1 MISGPGRVLVAVA
14 MALVPVVGPGLSRET
29 MTLATE
35 TVAAWADGRPLLVIV
50 EDTLA
55 SDDQFAWVRAEER
68 RADAVI
74 VIRWLRSCDRLQVV
88 SIPRDLVLDAGGEP
102 LTVVFGTAG
111 RAGVEDAVRRA
122 FGLDLFATVVLDLDD
137 VRALA
142 RALGPV
148 ELRLA
153 ALSRDQRTGFT
164 GGPGPVMLDAD
175 DTVAFLRSR
184 TWEEQRAGE
193 WVLTTDDDAGR
204 IGREQAYIAAAMAA
218 ARHLSP
224 AGTLRLATAL
234 GRHGD
239 IAVHDLAPIVGL
251 LAGLRGAGNLGLDS
265 VAVVDERP
273 DGDRLS
279 PFLPGEVSA
288 MHRSVL
294 APSGGDVFAAPGC
307 AQPGPVRASEA
318 VGR

>member
-14 MALVPVVGPGLSRET
+14 MALVPVVGPGLSRQT
-29 MTLATE
+29 MTLATD

-50 EDTLA
+50 EDALA
-55 SDDQFAWVRAEER
+55 PDEPFAWVRAEER
-68 RADAVI
+68 RADAVV

-102 LTVVFGTAG
+102 LAVVFGTAG

-122 FGLDLFATVVLDLDD
+122 FGLDLFATVTLDLDD

-142 RALGPV
+142 GALGPV
-148 ELRLA
+148 EVRLA
-153 ALSRDQRTGFT
+153 AHSLDRRTGFT
-164 GGPGPVMLDAD
+164 GGPGPVILDAA

-184 TWEEQRAGE
+184 TWEEQRDGE

-204 IGREQAYIAAAMAA
+204 IGREQAYLAAAVAA
-218 ARHLSP
+218 ARRLSP
-224 AGTLRLATAL
+224 AGTLRLGTAL

-239 IAVHDLAPIVGL
+239 IVVHDLAPIVGL
-251 LAGLRGAGNLGLDS
+251 LGGLRDAGDVELAS
-265 VAVVDERP
+265 VAVDDERP

-279 PFLPGEVSA
+279 PFLPGELSA

-294 APSGGDVFAAPGC
+294 APGGGEVFAAPGC
-307 AQPGPVRASEA
+307 APPGPARVPRAVA
-318 VGR
+318 R